1 MLQDRVVPSLPAVR
15 IFHGVKLARRQVL
28 DTVVLGGNK
37 AAVLEVQ
44 YAPPDVYQFN
54 GTELIGRKRVALAD
68 LTDSV
73 FGLQRLLPNC
83 QVGGFVVVFSDTPHA
98 PTIQATD
105 SLNTRASPRFR
116 LLLDAVTS
124 PLHRHR
130 HYNVVDRTTMGRLNH
145 TMNPPFRILFHE
157 PEILGTPATLYA

>member
-1 MLQDRVVPSLPAVR
+1 GGKRHAMHAQLSQVLQDRVVPSLPAVR

-73 FGLQRLLPNC
+73 FGVQLMLPYC
-83 QVGGFVVVFSDTPHA
+83 QVGGFVFVFSDSLHA
-98 PTIQATD
+98 PPIHATV
-105 SLNTRASPRFR
+105 SLNTLGLTQVPSSIM
-116 LLLDAVTS
+116 DA
-124 PLHRHR
+124 LR
-130 HYNVVDRTTMGRLNH
+130 DIKFFIG
-145 TMNPPFRILFHE
+145 
-157 PEILGTPATLYA
+157 